1 MSEPRRSL
9 RPGAGVNAGES
20 SRRALG
26 NLLLERL
33 GENHGLV
40 ADRRTDA
47 LITAGG
53 VPPGSDLDFV
63 SGYLTRIF
71 NFVGVDDV
79 IHVAAQE

>member
-1 MSEPRRSL
+1 MTGPRRIR
-9 RPGAGVNAGES
+9 RPGAGASRGRR
-20 SRRALG
+20 SRRAPGALR
-26 NLLLERL
+26 LERP
-33 GENHGLV
+33 GGNRGPV
-40 ADRRTDA
+40 ADRPADA